1 MAADTKFN
9 MVAEEGN
16 RRTGGMDKTEIRQC
30 ALGRSDHHTIR
41 QCALGRADRR
51 RQHDH
56 HSLTPP
62 RHASAFS
69 RHRDVVQAQLGHERA
84 ADGHGRHRKSGEGS
98 RRRAA
103 ARPHPVRTT
112 PRLATSDESR
122 TRRCCRR
129 CRHRRRPPLARIPTI
144 HHAPPAARR
153 PPPAARRPPPLSFM
167 EQAGGGGIWFY
178 EKEMLPA
185 ESLAKRS
192 SELDSGCVPFA
203 SDVDSNL

>member
-30 ALGRSDHHTIR
+30 ALDIATWFKRNSDMSVQPMDMADIENLER
-41 QCALGRADRR
+41 DLGVELPLG
-51 RQHDH
+51 
-56 HSLTPP
+56 LT
-62 RHASAFS
+62 
-69 RHRDVVQAQLGHERA
+69 L
-84 ADGHGRHRKSGEGS
+84 
-98 RRRAA
+98 
-103 ARPHPVRTT
+103 
-112 PRLATSDESR
+112 
-122 TRRCCRR
+122 
-129 CRHRRRPPLARIPTI
+129 
-144 HHAPPAARR
+144 
-153 PPPAARRPPPLSFM
+153 FM

>member
-30 ALGRSDHHTIR
+30 ALDIATWFKRNSDMSVQPMDMADIENLER
-41 QCALGRADRR
+41 DLGVELPLG
-51 RQHDH
+51 
-56 HSLTPP
+56 LT
-62 RHASAFS
+62 
-69 RHRDVVQAQLGHERA
+69 L
-84 ADGHGRHRKSGEGS
+84 
-98 RRRAA
+98 
-103 ARPHPVRTT
+103 
-112 PRLATSDESR
+112 
-122 TRRCCRR
+122 
-129 CRHRRRPPLARIPTI
+129 
-144 HHAPPAARR
+144 
-153 PPPAARRPPPLSFM
+153 FM

-203 SDVDSNL
+203 SDVDSNLYVVDTGNKDAVYEWDDDGRGDKVASNFEDFLEKFRNDLLSGSFEFVEDCGVVEGMSGGGNSKGNGK